1 MLCCGK
7 LDDEL
12 KVPIIS
18 AELVCLIVCSCIL
31 SFMNKWLYF
40 ISLGIGV
47 VYVLLTLCVL
57 NKDCNEFC
65 FLMAIFASINMCLV
79 VSAFISYYFIVEYP
93 LLFWGLVSWCVIMSV
108 FWILFGC
115 VFTNCQ

>member
-1 MLCCGK
+1 MFDCMQLHSVLYEQMVVFHQSGNWRG
-7 LDDEL
+7 
-12 KVPIIS
+12 
-18 AELVCLIVCSCIL
+18 VC
-31 SFMNKWLYF
+31 
-40 ISLGIGV
+40 
-47 VYVLLTLCVL
+47 LLTLCVL